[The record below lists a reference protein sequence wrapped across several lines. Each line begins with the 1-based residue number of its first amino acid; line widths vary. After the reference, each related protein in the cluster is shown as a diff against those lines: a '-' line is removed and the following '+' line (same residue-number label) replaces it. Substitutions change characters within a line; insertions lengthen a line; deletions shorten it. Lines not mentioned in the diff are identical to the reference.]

1 VKKKKKPETR
11 IDDKETAVAAMS
23 TLVDK
28 LEALDREPFRNAL
41 ASILGVKP
49 TKQSLQKFANRSPD
63 RWAQAISVLGVLS
76 GFERGAVVSLNFYDV
91 KRMTDAQL
99 MGEASK
105 FGITIEG
112 TVGKKLEGE
121 ELPKML
127 GAMADNAQDSRQ
139 DG

>member
-1 VKKKKKPETR
+1 
-11 IDDKETAVAAMS
+11 
-23 TLVDK
+23 
-28 LEALDREPFRNAL
+28 
-41 ASILGVKP
+41 
-49 TKQSLQKFANRSPD
+49 
-63 RWAQAISVLGVLS
+63 VLGVLS
-76 GFERGAVVSLNFYDV
+76 GFERGAVVNLNFYDV